1 MYTTGSIITAI
12 IIIIIIP
19 DANRNVLV
27 AFENTTII
35 FDAKLCVGIFFYG
48 LRIMLYL
55 YIATDCRVYTR
66 ATLFVRGFSSVGR
79 GSICFIYVN
88 VKKCLAKKGCLQCE
102 CSVMLYYRFV
112 FSVPLHYMILPKYQN
127 IFKRPV

>member
-1 MYTTGSIITAI
+1 MYTTGSIITA

-35 FDAKLCVGIFFYG
+35 FDAKLYVGIFFYG

-55 YIATDCRVYTR
+55 
-66 ATLFVRGFSSVGR
+66 
-79 GSICFIYVN
+79 
-88 VKKCLAKKGCLQCE
+88 
-102 CSVMLYYRFV
+102 
-112 FSVPLHYMILPKYQN
+112 
-127 IFKRPV
+127 